1 MKPFLIF
8 IFAITALSLSAQH
21 VGINNLDPQTSMD
34 IEGALRLRAVGLEVS
49 ANQITLPANTGN
61 FYIGGAPTGDFT
73 INESGQELNGQ
84 ILVLTNQ
91 TAFRGF
97 IYDYTIKP
105 GQTMIFI
112 RNDDGFIPVEG
123 QAGWKL
129 DGNYNTNP
137 TFDFLGTNDPKDLIF
152 KTSNQ
157 ERMRLT
163 SDGRLGIGTQNP
175 LSKFEL
181 ASPSSFEL
189 ARFNGGNLMYLT
201 FAENGINRG
210 YLGSYAGNAEDVDFG
225 TEDANITGK
234 VHLTTANT
242 PRLTVAADGR
252 IGIGITS
259 PTTTLD
265 VSNTAAS
272 QIARFNGGNGMWITL
287 AENGINR
294 GYLGS
299 FIQDPEDVEFGTY
312 GSNTTGRVHLSTGNL
327 SRLAVEPN
335 GNIGIG
341 VGILAAQTKLHV
353 SDGQDAGLD
362 GSDNGFIMT
371 GTVQSTNLL
380 IDDNEILARNGVA
393 ESDLSIQRD
402 GGDLLLCG
410 LDQGNVGIGVT
421 SPPVSRLQIVDGDNA
436 SFSTNGYLVTG
447 NLSGANIVMD
457 NNELLARNNGG
468 ISDLFIQQEGG
479 DLILCANEQG
489 AVGIGVI
496 SGASIPAGS
505 LLAVD
510 GKITCEEVLVKLSEN
525 WPDYVFAKDY
535 PLAPLS
541 EVKSYIDEH
550 QHLPG
555 IPSAATIQDEG
566 IELGE
571 MQRRMM
577 EKIEELTLY
586 IIQLE
591 NEVKA
596 LKEKIR

>member
-1 MKPFLIF
+1 MKLFLIS
-8 IFAITALSLSAQH
+8 IFITAVFSLTAQN
-21 VGINNLDPQTSMD
+21 VGVNNLDPETSMD
-34 IEGALRLRAVGLEVS
+34 IEGALRLRPIYPDIIG
-49 ANQITLPANTGN
+49 NQVNLPPNAGN
-61 FYIGGAPTGDFT
+61 VFISGTATGDIT
-73 INESGQELNGQ
+73 INESGQELNGHV
-84 ILVLTNQ
+84 LVVTNQ
-91 TAFRGF
+91 TGFRCF
-97 IYDYTIKP
+97 IYDYVIKP
-105 GQTMIFI
+105 GQTMFLI
-112 RNDDGFIPVEG
+112 RNDDGFIPIEG

-137 TFDFLGTNDPKDLIF
+137 AIDFLGTTDLKDLIF
-152 KTSNQ
+152 KTANQ
-157 ERMRLT
+157 ERMRFT
-163 SDGRLGIGTQNP
+163 SDGKLGIGTQNP
-175 LSKFEL
+175 AAKFEL

-201 FAENGINRG
+201 FAENGIHRG
-210 YLGSYAGNAEDVDFG
+210 YLGSYVGNAEDVDFG
-225 TEDANITGK
+225 TEDANTTGK

-265 VSNTAAS
+265 VSNTSAS

-299 FIQDPEDVEFGTY
+299 FIQDPEDIEFGTY

-341 VGILAAQTKLHV
+341 VGILEAQTKLHV
-353 SDGQDAGLD
+353 TGGQDAGLD
-362 GSDNGFIMT
+362 GSNNGIIMT
-371 GTVQSTNLL
+371 GALSSTNLL
-380 IDDNEILARNGVA
+380 IDDNEILARDGVA
-393 ESDLSIQRD
+393 ESDLSLQRD

-410 LDQGNVGIGVT
+410 LDLGNVGIGVT
-421 SPPVSRLQIVDGDNA
+421 SSPVSRLQIVDGANA
-436 SFSTNGYLVTG
+436 SYASNGYLVTG
-447 NLSGANIVMD
+447 NISGANIVMD

-468 ISDLFIQQEGG
+468 VADLFLQQEGG
-479 DLILCANEQG
+479 DLILCADENG
-489 AVGIGVI
+489 AVGIGVV

-535 PLAPLS
+535 PLTPLS

-555 IPSAATIQDEG
+555 IPNAATVQEEG
-566 IELGE
+566 MELGE
-571 MQRRMM
+571 MQRKMM

-591 NEVKA
+591 SDVKA
-596 LKEKIR
+596 LKEKLK

>member
-1 MKPFLIF
+1 MKLILISVF
-8 IFAITALSLSAQH
+8 IITAFSLSAQN
-21 VGINNLDPQTSMD
+21 VGVNNLDPETSMD
-34 IEGALRLRAVGLEVS
+34 IEGALRLRPIYPDIIG
-49 ANQITLPANTGN
+49 NQVNLPPNAGN
-61 FYIGGAPTGDFT
+61 VFISGTATGDIN

-84 ILVLTNQ
+84 VLVVTNQ
-91 TAFRGF
+91 TGFRCF

-112 RNDDGFIPVEG
+112 RNDDGFIPLEG

-137 TFDFLGTNDPKDLIF
+137 TIDFLGTTDLKDLIF
-152 KTSNQ
+152 KTASQ

-163 SDGRLGIGTQNP
+163 SDGKLGIGTQNP
-175 LSKFEL
+175 AAKFEL

-210 YLGSYAGNAEDVDFG
+210 YLGSYVGNAEDVDFG
-225 TEDANITGK
+225 TEDANTTGK

-265 VSNTAAS
+265 VSNTSAS

-312 GSNTTGRVHLSTGNL
+312 SSNTTGRIHLSTANL
-327 SRLAVEPN
+327 SRLSVEAN

-341 VGILAAQTKLHV
+341 VGLLAAQTKLHV
-353 SDGQDAGLD
+353 IGGQDAGFDLN
-362 GSDNGFIMT
+362 DNGYIMA
-371 GTVQSTNLL
+371 GELFGTNLIL
-380 IDDNEILARNGVA
+380 DDNEILARNGIS

-402 GGDLLLCG
+402 GGNLLLCG
-410 LDQGNVGIGVT
+410 LDEGNVGIGLT
-421 SPPVSRLQIVDGDNA
+421 TPPISRLQISDGVNA
-436 SFSTNGYLVTG
+436 SYTTHGYLVTG
-447 NLSGANIVMD
+447 NLSGTNLVIDD
-457 NNELLARNNGG
+457 NEILARNIGG
-468 ISDLFIQQEGG
+468 AADLFLQQDGG
-479 DLILCANEQG
+479 DLILCADENG

-525 WPDYVFAKDY
+525 WPDYVFARDY

-541 EVKSYIDEH
+541 EVKSYIEKH

-555 IPSAATIQDEG
+555 IPNAATIQEEG

-591 NEVKA
+591 SDVKA
-596 LKEKIR
+596 LKEKLK

>member
-1 MKPFLIF
+1 MKLILISVF
-8 IFAITALSLSAQH
+8 IITAFSLSAQN
-21 VGINNLDPQTSMD
+21 VGVNNLDPETSMD
-34 IEGALRLRAVGLEVS
+34 IEGALRLRPIYPDIIG
-49 ANQITLPANTGN
+49 NQVNLPPNAGN
-61 FYIGGAPTGDFT
+61 VFISGTATGDIT
-73 INESGQELNGQ
+73 INESGQELNGHV
-84 ILVLTNQ
+84 LVVTNQ
-91 TAFRGF
+91 TGFRCF
-97 IYDYTIKP
+97 IYDYVIKP
-105 GQTMIFI
+105 GQTMFLI
-112 RNDDGFIPVEG
+112 RNDDGFIPIEG

-137 TFDFLGTNDPKDLIF
+137 AIDFLGTTDLKDLIF
-152 KTSNQ
+152 KTANQ

-163 SDGRLGIGTQNP
+163 SDGKLGIGTQNP
-175 LSKFEL
+175 AAKFEL

-210 YLGSYAGNAEDVDFG
+210 YLGSYVGNAEDVDFG
-225 TEDANITGK
+225 TEDANTTGK

-265 VSNTAAS
+265 VSNTSAS

-299 FIQDPEDVEFGTY
+299 FIQDPEDIEFGTY

-341 VGILAAQTKLHV
+341 VGILEAQTKLHV
-353 SDGQDAGLD
+353 TGGQDAGLD
-362 GSDNGFIMT
+362 GSNNGIIMT
-371 GTVQSTNLL
+371 GALSSTNLL
-380 IDDNEILARNGVA
+380 IDDNEILARDGVA
-393 ESDLSIQRD
+393 ESDLSLQRD

-410 LDQGNVGIGVT
+410 LDLGNVGIGVT
-421 SPPVSRLQIVDGDNA
+421 SSPVSRLQIVDGANA
-436 SFSTNGYLVTG
+436 SYASNGYLVTG
-447 NLSGANIVMD
+447 NISGANIVMD

-468 ISDLFIQQEGG
+468 VADLFLQQEGG
-479 DLILCANEQG
+479 DLILCADENG

-535 PLAPLS
+535 PLTPLS

-555 IPSAATIQDEG
+555 IPAAATIQEEG

-591 NEVKA
+591 SDVKA
-596 LKEKIR
+596 LKEKLK